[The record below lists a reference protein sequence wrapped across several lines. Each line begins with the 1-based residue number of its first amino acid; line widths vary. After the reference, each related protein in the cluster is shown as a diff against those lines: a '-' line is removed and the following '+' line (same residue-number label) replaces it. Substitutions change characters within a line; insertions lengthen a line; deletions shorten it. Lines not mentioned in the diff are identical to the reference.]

1 MRSEPTPMPDT
12 WPADSRI
19 RARRG
24 AVPLADVRTRAVLR
38 RQTERSTSGWLEA
51 VALVEH
57 VAPLSAVD
65 DSEPPRCGKR
75 EAHQTVARGV
85 RARKA
90 RRA

>member
-1 MRSEPTPMPDT
+1 MRPDAIGLPSS

-24 AVPLADVRTRAVLR
+24 AVPASDVRVRAILR
-38 RQTERSTSGWLEA
+38 RTAERSTSGWLEA

-65 DSEPPRCGKR
+65 ASEPARVPKR
-75 EAHQTVARGV
+75 EVFRTCARGI
-85 RARKA
+85 RGKA
-90 RRA
+90 RQA